1 MPPPLLC
8 QLIVVDLT
16 ARPSYSLHEG
26 RRKAAINVCVA
37 REVFVDGV
45 YLVDEAS
52 GRRAGGVVVL
62 SEGEALSRHCLVE
75 GGCRDAHFVVGD
87 RAIEQRRRDIQRE
100 QAGPKGL
107 ARMGIDISIYNQQ
120 I

>member
-1 MPPPLLC
+1 MEARLHQSRPDSMPPPLLC

-26 RRKAAINVCVA
+26 RRQAAINVCVA

-52 GRRAGGVVVL
+52 GRRNTRQGAREV
-62 SEGEALSRHCLVE
+62 ATLVQ
-75 GGCRDAHFVVGD
+75 HP
-87 RAIEQRRRDIQRE
+87 RRGTHLHLP
-100 QAGPKGL
+100 A
-107 ARMGIDISIYNQQ
+107 
-120 I
+120 